1 MSLHGGVMKNHI
13 ILFQKKVDQSL
24 LKSGLSIP
32 VDCQESLLHGLGI
45 SLNKGEKQTIQVLLL
60 NNVYDVT
67 LYNFNISEKY
77 PGRTVFQI
85 RYAEGSPICAALK
98 TIFSYSY
105 TKINSIAAKKD
116 GKSKISIEDEYIEV
130 AVNEDKALEFICHTK
145 ENTSDELARFLAY
158 IGDEHDLSGY
168 QRSYKLVFYKCF
180 FENENDG
187 AIPEKRLAELF
198 KAFYVQR
205 QENGLL
211 TDKDVD
217 KTIADPNN
225 ASDASI
231 LTLIIKNPFNVI
243 NKQGYFQE
251 EEIEGEKYFSLS
263 EGLEQQIKPQDKE
276 RITDLVNKKLLYYYS
291 KIDESVTK
299 SGKMRETIDKFL
311 NGYISAKQ
319 EAFAGNPFG
328 IFVRNDIPS
337 AIYETGIVDQSKYLI
352 TGSVGQGNWAMV
364 PWICIFDKRI
374 TTSATKGIYIVYLL
388 AKDGKTLYLTFN
400 QGCTDIRKNH
410 SKTETIKI
418 MRDKAGEIIER
429 IDSRGF
435 ATDENINLGEKLTDL
450 GEMYQKGTIFYTKYE
465 QGKVPSEEVLQSDL
479 RKMMEIYK
487 DYVDGPE
494 KIKSDE
500 AEIPSGGED
509 DMSVKSQIDTIKNYI
524 QANGFTYPDGMI
536 ENFYLSLKSKPFVIL
551 AGTSGTGKTK
561 LVSLFAEAI
570 GAKMQL
576 VPVRPDWSDSSD
588 LFGHVDLSGRFVP
601 GEIIDFVKEASE
613 DMDKPYILC
622 LDEMNLARV
631 EYYLSDF
638 LSIIETRR
646 FEDDKIV
653 TNNLLAKEKFG
664 VSNGAYEHYG
674 DLYLPENLYIVG
686 TVNMDETTFP
696 FSKKVLDRAN
706 TIEFSYVDLAPDFSD
721 YNESAEKLDLDNYFL
736 KTEYL
741 KLASCSDETDFV
753 EEICSELQDINKV
766 LQQANAHVGYRVR
779 DEIVFYML
787 NNKKSGL
794 LDRNTAMDNEIM
806 QKILP
811 RIQGSSSTVKE
822 MLCDLFKIFCSD
834 YREQQ
839 TAGSDLFEQMQK
851 ALDAGALYPESAKKV
866 AFMVRRFDE
875 DGFTSYW
882 L

>member
-1 MSLHGGVMKNHI
+1 MTEKGTY
-13 ILFQKKVDQSL
+13 LFQKQVDQSL
-24 LKSGLSIP
+24 LKSGLTIP
-32 VDCQESLLHGLGI
+32 AEHQESLLKELGV
-45 SLNKGEKQTIQVLLL
+45 SLNKGDKQSVKIAIQNNIYDATL
-60 NNVYDVT
+60 NYVNLSSNYSD
-67 LYNFNISEKY
+67 
-77 PGRTVFQI
+77 RTVFQI

-98 TIFSYSY
+98 SIFSYSLK
-105 TKINSIAAKKD
+105 KISAIAAKKD
-116 GKSKISIEDEYIEV
+116 GKAKISIDDEFIDV
-130 AVNEDKALEFICHTK
+130 VVNENHLLEFICHSK
-145 ENTSDELARFLAY
+145 GNTTDELDRFLAY

-180 FENENDG
+180 FENEDNG
-187 AIPEKRLAELF
+187 VIAETKLAELF

-205 QENGLL
+205 QNKGLIP
-211 TDKDVD
+211 DKDVD
-217 KTIADPNN
+217 KTIADPVNS
-225 ASDASI
+225 SDTSF
-231 LTLIIKNPFNVI
+231 LTLIIRNPFNVI
-243 NKQGYFQE
+243 SRQGYFQE

-263 EGLEQQIKPQDKE
+263 DVLEQQIKPEDKE
-276 RITDLVNKKLLYYYS
+276 KIIDLVNKKLQYYYS
-291 KIDESVTK
+291 KIDELVAK
-299 SGKMRETIDKFL
+299 SGKMREVIDKFL
-311 NGYISAKQ
+311 SGYISAKQ
-319 EAFAGNPFG
+319 EQFAGNPFG
-328 IFVRNDIPS
+328 VFVRNDIPS

-364 PWICIFDKRI
+364 PWVCIFDKRI

-400 QGCTDIRKNH
+400 QGCTDIRNNH
-410 SKTETIKI
+410 SKKETIKI
-418 MRDKAGEIIER
+418 MRDKAAEIIDK

-435 ATDENINLGEKLTDL
+435 AIDEDINLGEGLTDL

-465 QGKVPSEEVLQSDL
+465 QGKVPSEEVLQADL
-479 RKMMEIYK
+479 RKMMDIYSE
-487 DYVDGPE
+487 YVDGPSNE
-494 KIKSDE
+494 VTRETE
-500 AEIPSGGED
+500 AQDGGED
-509 DMSVKSQIDTIKNYI
+509 IMSVKNQIETIKEYI
-524 QANGFTYPDGMI
+524 QANGFTYPDRMI

-561 LVSLFAEAI
+561 LVSLFADAI

-588 LFGHVDLSGRFVP
+588 LFGHVDLSGKFVP
-601 GEIIDFVKEASE
+601 GEIIDFVKEAS
-613 DMDKPYILC
+613 DNLNTPYILC

-646 FEDDKIV
+646 LVNGEII
-653 TNNLLAKEKFG
+653 TNPLLAKEKYG
-664 VSNGAYEHYG
+664 VGNGAYEHYG

-706 TIEFSYVDLAPDFSD
+706 TIEFSYVDLMPDFTG
-721 YNESAEKLDLDNYFL
+721 YGESADSLALDNSFL

-741 KLASCSDETDFV
+741 KLAECAEEATFI

-766 LQQANAHVGYRVR
+766 LQAADAHVGYRVR

-787 NNKKSGL
+787 NNKKYEL
-794 LDRNTAMDNEIM
+794 LEKEDAMDNEIM

-811 RIQGSSSTVKE
+811 RIQGSSSAVKE
-822 MLCDLFKIFCSD
+822 MLCELFKIFCSD
-834 YREQQ
+834 YRDHQ

-851 ALDAGALYPESAKKV
+851 ALDAGAKYPESAKKA

>member
-1 MSLHGGVMKNHI
+1 MKSKERI
-13 ILFQKKVDQSL
+13 IFQKKVDQSL
-24 LKSGLSIP
+24 LKSGLTIP
-32 VDCQESLLHGLGI
+32 VEHQEILLNALGL
-45 SLNKGEKQTIQVLLL
+45 SLNKGDKHAIKVSIR
-60 NNVYDVT
+60 NNVYDAT
-67 LYNFNISEKY
+67 LNYVNLRDSD
-77 PGRTVFQI
+77 RTVFQI
-85 RYAEGSPICAALK
+85 RYAEGSPLCAALK

-105 TKINSIAAKKD
+105 KEISAIAAKKN
-116 GKSKISIEDEYIEV
+116 GKDNDSIDDEYIDV
-130 AVNEDKALEFICHTK
+130 AINEDKTLEFICHTK
-145 ENTSDELARFLAY
+145 EITTSELERFLAY

-180 FENENDG
+180 FENESRG
-187 AIPEKRLAELF
+187 TIPETRLAELF

-205 QENGLL
+205 QQEDLVP
-211 TDKDVD
+211 DRDVD
-217 KTIADPNN
+217 RTIADPIN
-225 ASDASI
+225 ASNASI

-243 NKQGYFQE
+243 SKQGYFQE
-251 EEIEGEKYFSLS
+251 VEIDGEKFFSLS
-263 EGLEQQIKPQDKE
+263 DVLEQQIKPKDKE
-276 RITDLVNKKLLYYYS
+276 KITDLVNKKLLYYYS
-291 KIDESVTK
+291 KIDELVTK
-299 SGKMRETIDKFL
+299 GGKMRETIDRFL
-311 NGYISAKQ
+311 NGYIPAKQ
-319 EAFAGNPFG
+319 ETFAGNPFG
-328 IFVRNDIPS
+328 VFVRNDIPS
-337 AIYETGIVDQSKYLI
+337 AIYDTGIVDQSKYLI

-388 AKDGKTLYLTFN
+388 AKDGKSLYLTFN
-400 QGCTDIRKNH
+400 QGCTDIRNSH
-410 SKTETIKI
+410 SKKETIKI
-418 MRDKAGEIIER
+418 MRNKAAEIVEK

-435 ATDENINLGEKLTDL
+435 ATDEGINLGEKLTDL

-465 QGKVPSEEVLQSDL
+465 QGNVPTEEVLQSDL
-479 RKMMEIYK
+479 QKMMEIYK

-494 KIKSDE
+494 NVEVVEED
-500 AEIPSGGED
+500 IPVEGVE
-509 DMSVKSQIDTIKNYI
+509 DMSVKRQVNTIKNYI

-588 LFGHVDLSGRFVP
+588 LFGHVDLSGKFVP

-613 DMDKPYILC
+613 DINKPYILC

-646 FEDDKIV
+646 FESNKII
-653 TNNLLAKEKFG
+653 TSNLLAKEKYG
-664 VSNGAYEHYG
+664 VDTEAYDHYG

-706 TIEFSYVDLAPDFSD
+706 TIEFSYVDLAPDFTG
-721 YNESAEKLDLDNYFL
+721 YNESAEKLELDNTFL

-741 KLASCSDETDFV
+741 KLAACSDEADFV

-766 LQQANAHVGYRVR
+766 LQHANAHVGYRVR

-794 LDRNTAMDNEIM
+794 LDRNNAMDNEIM

-811 RIQGSSSTVKE
+811 RIQGSSSAVKE

-839 TAGSDLFEQMQK
+839 TAGADLFEQMQK
-851 ALDAGALYPESAKKV
+851 AIDAGAVYPESAKKV

>member
-1 MSLHGGVMKNHI
+1 MKS
-13 ILFQKKVDQSL
+13 KKLVVFRKQVDQSL
-24 LKSGLSIP
+24 LKSGLTIP
-32 VDCQESLLHGLGI
+32 AEYQQTLLSALDL
-45 SLNKGEKQTIQVLLL
+45 SLNKGDKQAVKVTIQGAIYDATL
-60 NNVYDVT
+60 NYVNLSSNY
-67 LYNFNISEKY
+67 SE
-77 PGRTVFQI
+77 RTIFQI
-85 RYAEGSPICAALK
+85 RYAEGSPICTALK

-105 TKINSIAAKKD
+105 REIDAIASNKE
-116 GKSKISIEDEYIEV
+116 GKSKISIEDEYIDV
-130 AVNEDKALEFICHTK
+130 VVNDDKQLEFVCHTK
-145 ENTSDELARFLAY
+145 EMSSNELARFLTY

-180 FENENDG
+180 FENENNG
-187 AIPEKRLAELF
+187 SIPEERLAKLF

-205 QENGLL
+205 QHDGKI

-217 KTIADPNN
+217 KTIADPSN
-225 ASDASI
+225 ASDTSVLA
-231 LTLIIKNPFNVI
+231 LIIRNPYNAI
-243 NKQGYFQE
+243 SKQGYFRE
-251 EEIEGEKYFSLS
+251 EVIEGEKCFSLS
-263 EGLEQQIKPQDKE
+263 DVLKQEVNTQDKE
-276 RITDLVNKKLLYYYS
+276 QIKNLVNKKLLYYYS
-291 KIDESVTK
+291 KIDGTTTK
-299 SGKMRETIDKFL
+299 DGKMREVIDRFL
-311 NGYISAKQ
+311 NEYITAKEQ
-319 EAFAGNPFG
+319 QFAGNSFG
-328 IFVRNDIPS
+328 TFVRNDIPN
-337 AIYETGIVDQSKYLI
+337 AIYDTGIVDKEKYLI

-364 PWICIFDKRI
+364 PWVCIFDKRI

-388 AKDGKTLYLTFN
+388 SKDGKTLYLTFN
-400 QGCTDIRKNH
+400 QGCTEIRSNH
-410 SKTETIKI
+410 SKRETIKI
-418 MRDKAGEIIER
+418 MRDRAIEIIEK
-429 IDSRGF
+429 IDARGF
-435 ATDENINLGEKLTDL
+435 ATDEDINLGDRLTEL

-465 QGKVPSEEVLQSDL
+465 QGNVPSENILQSDL
-479 RKMMEIYK
+479 KKMMEIYK
-487 DYVDGPE
+487 EYVDGPIE
-494 KIKSDE
+494 SEIDE
-500 AEIPSGGED
+500 SGVPVGGGD
-509 DMSVKSQIDTIKNYI
+509 NMSVKYKVESIKNYI

-588 LFGHVDLSGRFVP
+588 LFGHVDLSGNFVP

-613 DMDKPYILC
+613 DIDTPYILC

-638 LSIIETRR
+638 LSVIETRR

-653 TNNLLAKEKFG
+653 TNNLLAKEKYG
-664 VSNGAYEHYG
+664 VGNGAYEHYG

-706 TIEFSYVDLAPDFSD
+706 TIEFSYVDLAPDFTC
-721 YNESAEKLDLDNYFL
+721 YNESPEILDLDNSFL
-736 KTEYL
+736 KTDYL
-741 KLASCSDETDFV
+741 KLASCSDEADFV
-753 EEICSELQDINKV
+753 EEICSELQDINNV

-787 NNKKSGL
+787 NNKKADL
-794 LDRNTAMDNEIM
+794 LERNTAMDNEIM

-811 RIQGSSSTVKE
+811 RIQGSSSAVKE

-834 YREQQ
+834 YSAQQ
-839 TAGSDLFEQMQK
+839 TAGPNLFDQMQK
-851 ALDAGALYPESAKKV
+851 AIDAGAIYPESANKV

>member
-1 MSLHGGVMKNHI
+1 MNNNETV
-13 ILFQKKVDQSL
+13 LFRKYVDQSL
-24 LKSGLSIP
+24 LKYGLTIP
-32 VDCQESLLHGLGI
+32 NEYQSVILEKLGFT
-45 SLNKGEKQTIQVLLL
+45 LNKGEKKTIQIIVQ
-60 NNVYDVT
+60 NNTYDAT
-67 LYNFNISEKY
+67 LYNYKFSETY
-77 PGRTVFQI
+77 SDRTVFQI
-85 RYAEGSPICAALK
+85 RYAEGSPLCVRLK
-98 TIFSYSY
+98 DIFSNSF
-105 TKINSIAAKKD
+105 KIISEEASKKD
-116 GKSKISIEDEYIEV
+116 RKGVITVEDEYIEV
-130 AVNEDKALEFICHTK
+130 AINEDKQLEFICHTVSAI
-145 ENTSDELARFLAY
+145 NNELARFFEY
-158 IGDEHDLSGY
+158 IGGEKDLSGY

-180 FENENDG
+180 FENEKNG
-187 AIPEKRLAELF
+187 ILSETRLAELF
-198 KAFYVQR
+198 KAFYVRR
-205 QENGLL
+205 QQEGLV

-217 KTIADPNN
+217 KTIADPIN
-225 ASDASI
+225 ASDASV
-231 LTLIIKNPFNVI
+231 LALIIKNPFNAI
-243 NKQGYFQE
+243 SRQGYFHE
-251 EEIEGEKYFSLS
+251 EEIEGESYFSLS
-263 EGLEQQIKPQDKE
+263 DALDQQIKPNDKE
-276 RITDLVNKKLLYYYS
+276 KITDLVNKKLLYYYS
-291 KIDESVTK
+291 RIDESATTN
-299 SGKMRETIDKFL
+299 GKMREAIDKFL
-311 NGYISAKQ
+311 NEYVSAKAQ
-319 EAFAGNPFG
+319 PFANSPFG
-328 IFVRNDIPS
+328 AFVRNDIPN
-337 AIYETGIVDQSKYLI
+337 AIYDTGIVDRKAYLI

-400 QGCTDIRKNH
+400 QGCTNIRNNH
-410 SKTETIKI
+410 SKRETIKI
-418 MRDKAGEIIER
+418 MRDKAAEIIEK

-435 ATDENINLGEKLTDL
+435 ATDEDINLGDRLTDL
-450 GEMYQKGTIFYTKYE
+450 GEMYQRGTIFYTKYE
-465 QGKVPSEEVLQSDL
+465 QGKVPPEDVLQSDL

-487 DYVDGPE
+487 EYVDGPVE
-494 KIKSDE
+494 SKDKDTDK
-500 AEIPSGGED
+500 PVGGED
-509 DMSVKSQIDTIKNYI
+509 IMPVKNKVDSIKKYI

-561 LVSLFAEAI
+561 LVSLFAKAI

-588 LFGHVDLSGRFVP
+588 LFGHVDLSGKFIP
-601 GEIIDFVKEASE
+601 GEIIDFVKAASE
-613 DMDKPYILC
+613 DTDEPYILC

-646 FEDDKIV
+646 FEGDTIV
-653 TNNLLAKEKFG
+653 TNNLLAKEKYG
-664 VSNGAYEHYG
+664 VDNGAYEQYG

-706 TIEFSYVDLAPDFSD
+706 TIEFSYVDLTPDFTG
-721 YNESAEKLDLDNYFL
+721 YNESAEKLDLDNSFL

-741 KLASCSDETDFV
+741 KLASCSDESDFV
-753 EEICSELQDINKV
+753 EEICSELQDVNKI
-766 LQQANAHVGYRVR
+766 LQQANVHVGYRVR

-811 RIQGSSSTVKE
+811 RVQGSSSAVKE

-851 ALDAGALYPESAKKV
+851 AIDAGATYPESARKI